1 MIFVSGLRT
10 IDCPSIL
17 ACHNPEGLNP
27 MAKTP
32 ELRAAKGG
40 AKQADRH
47 NLGDPVADAAKWARG
62 LTTKRVADLFKTEK
76 GLDGHW
82 KQVQQEVTRGNKH
95 FFASKTSP
103 GGFTDG
109 GKTSAEGKKLIAF
122 IADAIVSAAKSK
134 SVDFDFPLQKMQ
146 FTSDMAWL
154 KIERVDGKLKVK
166 STPGSKK

>member
-1 MIFVSGLRT
+1 
-10 IDCPSIL
+10 
-17 ACHNPEGLNP
+17 

-32 ELRAAKGG
+32 EIRAAKGD

-47 NLGDPVADAAKWARG
+47 NLGDPVADAAKWARA
-62 LTTKRVADLFKTEK
+62 LTTKRAADLFKTEK

-95 FFASKTSP
+95 FFATKTSP
-103 GGFTDG
+103 GGYTDG

-122 IADAIVSAAKSK
+122 IADAIVAAAKSK
-134 SVDFDFPLQKMQ
+134 SVDFDFPLQQMK
-146 FTSDMAWL
+146 FNSDMAWL
-154 KIERVDGKLKVK
+154 KLERVGGQVKVK